1 MWTFRRARPLVGGVP
16 VGDADRRMQI
26 RGWWVASL
34 CGGLERP
41 AWGDKQA
48 DYTPVRIWDREDR
61 RWLDFPTPLL
71 TPPSKMIVAN
81 ALLPAVLESTL
92 LAYLEVSQKG
102 LEAFR
107 PWTVMRRWAEAGK
120 NDPERTFG
128 ISTPVEDNL
137 GDLLATGTV
146 DDLAPAVQG
155 LEKAT
160 TPEERREVLLAYCD
174 SVLAYL
180 DEHYLPGR
188 GKKDEPGWFTNYRK
202 RDLVEWTP
210 LTVDLAQEMSEELA
224 QVRDT
229 LKTLTPAGT
238 TTTSTS
244 PFTDGGM
251 VF

>member
-1 MWTFRRARPLVGGVP
+1 
-16 VGDADRRMQI
+16 
-26 RGWWVASL
+26 
-34 CGGLERP
+34 
-41 AWGDKQA
+41 
-48 DYTPVRIWDREDR
+48 
-61 RWLDFPTPLL
+61 
-71 TPPSKMIVAN
+71 
-81 ALLPAVLESTL
+81 
-92 LAYLEVSQKG
+92 
-102 LEAFR
+102 
-107 PWTVMRRWAEAGK
+107 MRRWAEAGE

-155 LEKAT
+155 LEKAA

>member
-1 MWTFRRARPLVGGVP
+1 
-16 VGDADRRMQI
+16 
-26 RGWWVASL
+26 
-34 CGGLERP
+34 
-41 AWGDKQA
+41 
-48 DYTPVRIWDREDR
+48 
-61 RWLDFPTPLL
+61 
-71 TPPSKMIVAN
+71 MIVAN

-128 ISTPVEDNL
+128 IPTPVEDNL
-137 GDLLATGTV
+137 ADLLATGTV

-210 LTVDLAQEMSEELA
+210 H
-224 QVRDT
+224 
-229 LKTLTPAGT
+229 
-238 TTTSTS
+238 
-244 PFTDGGM
+244 
-251 VF
+251 